1 MVRIIKVFKSPL
13 NLRLGFQFQ
22 NHILGAQK
30 CLLTFSVVRGFF
42 NRSHG
47 TIQIFLEDF
56 GICIFRTPN
65 RHKRS
70 LNFFQQEFNRSVW
83 TLKGTRALEFQL
95 ESLAAF
101 GRIQGLQHGPISLR
115 IFKGTFCIS
124 GEEQREL
131 EPIPGSSYER
141 STETSYSRGKELF
154 KNP

>member
-1 MVRIIKVFKSPL
+1 MGSNFRITFWGHKSAYQLFRLLEVSLTEVMEQFKFFWR
-13 NLRLGFQFQ
+13 NLEY
-22 NHILGAQK
+22 A
-30 CLLTFSVVRGFF
+30 S
-42 NRSHG
+42 
-47 TIQIFLEDF
+47 
-56 GICIFRTPN
+56 FRTPN

-70 LNFFQQEFNRSVW
+70 LNFIQQEFNRSAR
-83 TLKGTRALEFQL
+83 TFKGTRALEFQL

-141 STETSYSRGKELF
+141 STKTSYSRGKELF